1 MVINNTG
8 GNKTKKKSRSVSSKF
23 IPTDKVDQGQM
34 FAQITGFQGECRFK
48 VICSDGV
55 VRLGRLSGYMKKGP
69 RISVGSFVVISLREF
84 EQEQKKCDIISYGN
98 PPYNIISIFKKNDVK
113 IANDDIEFE
122 ESDDEYKD
130 LDQTLNRRFDI
141 PPSEDED
148 DKHNENNE
156 DDEDDE
162 DKIIKTNNKD
172 NNDILVTKRK
182 DKDNNLTKTIEEDE
196 EIDWND
202 L

>member
-8 GNKTKKKSRSVSSKF
+8 GNKTKKKSRSGSSKF

-69 RISVGSFVVISLREF
+69 RITVGSYVVISLREF

-98 PPYNIISIFKKNDVK
+98 PPYSIISIFKKNDVK

-130 LDQTLNRRFDI
+130 LDQSLNRRFDI
-141 PPSEDED
+141 PPSDSDEDEKDEQNETNKID
-148 DKHNENNE
+148 DK
-156 DDEDDE
+156 
-162 DKIIKTNNKD
+162 NNKD
-172 NNDILVTKRK
+172 NKDDKDILVIKRK
-182 DKDNNLTKTIEEDE
+182 DKDNIPTKTIEEDE